1 MIGQPQGIAPT
12 IHNRRS
18 IRLKGYDYSQS
29 GAYFVTICTHNR
41 EMFFDQ
47 YPVLKNIVQDKWQN
61 IPNRHSNII
70 LDEFIVMP
78 NHIHGIIII
87 DPVPVPVG
95 AGLAPALNNDNNG
108 ATDNPNNRAT
118 ARVAPTG
125 TNDTGINT
133 PTVGEIIGQYKS
145 MCVAEW
151 IKFIKQNN
159 LNILGKF
166 WQRNYYERIIRDEN
180 ELNRVRQYIIDNPM
194 NWTNDRNYEF
204 VESRQIAIIEGQSD
218 GK

>member
-87 DPVPVPVG
+87 IESVPFVG
-95 AGLAPALNNDNNG
+95 AGLAPAPNNDNNG
-108 ATDNPNNRAT
+108 AT
-118 ARVAPTG
+118 ARVAPT
-125 TNDTGINT
+125 
-133 PTVGEIIGQYKS
+133 PMAGETIGQYKS

-159 LNILGKF
+159 
-166 WQRNYYERIIRDEN
+166 
-180 ELNRVRQYIIDNPM
+180 
-194 NWTNDRNYEF
+194 
-204 VESRQIAIIEGQSD
+204 
-218 GK
+218 